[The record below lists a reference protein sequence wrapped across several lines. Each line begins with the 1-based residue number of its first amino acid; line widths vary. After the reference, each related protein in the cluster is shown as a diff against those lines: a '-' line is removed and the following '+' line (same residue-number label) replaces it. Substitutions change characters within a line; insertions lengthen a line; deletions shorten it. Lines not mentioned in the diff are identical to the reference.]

1 MAHDARAVANKL
13 LNLAK
18 HDGNRLTVLQLIK
31 LVYFCNAWMLAL
43 YDRPLI
49 QQPIEVW
56 RYGPVVPDVYQS
68 FKKYRNNPIKSEAR
82 VPDEKFDDDET
93 HIVDEV
99 YRNYGYLSGIKL
111 SQLAHSPGTPWER
124 VWNANGRDAIIPHW
138 MLKEY
143 YAGKF
148 AAAQASREPGDD
160 I

>member
-1 MAHDARAVANKL
+1 MAHDARAVANEL
-13 LNLAK
+13 LNRAK
-18 HDGNRLTVLQLIK
+18 RDGDRLTVLQLIK
-31 LVYFCNAWMLAL
+31 LVYFCHAWMLAL

-49 QQPIEVW
+49 HQPIEAW
-56 RYGPVVPDVYQS
+56 RYGPVVGDVHRS
-68 FKKYRNNPIKSEAR
+68 FKKYRDNPIKSGAR
-82 VPDEKFDDDET
+82 VQRAKFDDDET

-99 YRNYGYLSGIKL
+99 YKNYSYLSGIKL

-148 AAAQASREPGDD
+148 AAAQASRESGDD